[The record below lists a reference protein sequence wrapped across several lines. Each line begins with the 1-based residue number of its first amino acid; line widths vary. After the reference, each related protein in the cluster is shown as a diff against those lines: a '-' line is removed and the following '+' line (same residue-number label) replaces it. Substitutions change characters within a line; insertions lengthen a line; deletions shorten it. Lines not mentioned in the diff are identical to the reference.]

1 LKSAI
6 AIDVVAGDFNND
18 HKLDV
23 AVSGLGRDL
32 DGDGVRDSPG
42 GTTVLLGNGDGR
54 FQTHGPLM
62 PLSLSVADDFNQDA
76 RLDLVVIAFPGFDL
90 FLGTGD
96 GSFQLPASAIAKGSV
111 GNAVDFNGDGKLD
124 LVAFLPRHFCGW
136 ANLCDGQISVLLGNG
151 DETFSSTSPKPDPT

>member
-1 LKSAI
+1 
-6 AIDVVAGDFNND
+6 
-18 HKLDV
+18 
-23 AVSGLGRDL
+23 
-32 DGDGVRDSPG
+32 
-42 GTTVLLGNGDGR
+42 
-54 FQTHGPLM
+54 M

-124 LVAFLPRHFCGW
+124 LVAFS
-136 ANLCDGQISVLLGNG
+136 ATALLWLGESMRRSNKRLAG
-151 DETFSSTSPKPDPT
+151 KWR